1 MCTCSFNK
9 EEEDIVASATATSI
23 MKVRMNADVSQ
34 TESDT
39 MMAAL
44 IDDDARFQATW
55 CQNLMSVLGL
65 TCGRW
70 HSPVTQFVHINADT

>member
-9 EEEDIVASATATSI
+9 EEEEEEDIVASATATSI

-44 IDDDARFQATW
+44 IDDDACFQFTW
-55 CQNLMSVLGL
+55 CQNLLSVF
-65 TCGRW
+65 R
-70 HSPVTQFVHINADT
+70 FDMR